1 MKSTTQKSIKKN
13 LVAKN
18 KMRKL
23 NQFTE
28 ACQILDIPDDEVSEE
43 SVVKAL
49 KSNTKHDVA
58 AIHLLTI
65 EKFWDKFGYKDLKAF
80 IQKHYKCHYT
90 TVLRKFHHYE
100 ITYSLR
106 LNPVDYASFTP
117 NSLSLLRKL
126 DIKARKNIISEL
138 TDNYDQTKFRDVT
151 SSSVKKKAIELGYI
165 DAPVEKTKLDKM
177 SSQLI
182 TEFVNNGT
190 PKKLATFLKETLT
203 EKKLKQLMAAMNSI
217 VAEDSV
223 QN

>member
-1 MKSTTQKSIKKN
+1 MKSTTPQSIKKN

-18 KMRKL
+18 KMLKL
-23 NQFTE
+23 KQFTQ
-28 ACQILDIPDDEVSEE
+28 ACQILDIPDNEVSEE

-49 KSNTKHDVA
+49 KSNKTHSA
-58 AIHLLTI
+58 ATMHLLTV
-65 EKFWDKFGYKDLKAF
+65 EKLWDKFGYKDLKAF
-80 IQKHYKCHYT
+80 IQKHYNSHYT
-90 TVLRKFHHYE
+90 TVLRKCHHYE

-106 LNPVDYASFTP
+106 LKPVDYESFTP
-117 NSLSLLRKL
+117 NSLSVLRNL
-126 DIKARKNIISEL
+126 DIKARQHIISEL
-138 TDNYDQTKFRDVT
+138 TNKYDQTKFRDVT

-203 EKKLKQLMAAMNSI
+203 EKKLKQLIAAMNSI
-217 VAEDSV
+217 IAEDSV